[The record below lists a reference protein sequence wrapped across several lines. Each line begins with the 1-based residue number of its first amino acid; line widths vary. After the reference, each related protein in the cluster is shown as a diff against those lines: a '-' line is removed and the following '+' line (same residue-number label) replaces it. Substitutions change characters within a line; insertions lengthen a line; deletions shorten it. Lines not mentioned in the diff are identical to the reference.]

1 MVSAISWF
9 RPNILEDGAFTK
21 QHEGSV
27 MKAILFAVAS
37 IFVVTAFATP
47 SLARPLYQSSAES
60 SSASGYKSRASRSAH
75 RTARYRH
82 QYTSRGYSARSSHRQ
97 YASLGSSTRSTHRQY
112 AGRGHSTR
120 STLAVGARP
129 ARWCGWWMR
138 TQKGGGA
145 ELNLARNWKN
155 WGRPSGPRVGAVV
168 VWSHHVGMVTGRT
181 ASGQWIVKSG
191 NDGGRV
197 RERPRS
203 VAGAVFRV

>member
-1 MVSAISWF
+1 MVSAISLF

-60 SSASGYKSRASRSAH
+60 SSASGYQSRASRSAH
-75 RTARYRH
+75 RTSRYH
-82 QYTSRGYSARSSHRQ
+82 HYARS
-97 YASLGSSTRSTHRQY
+97 GNTRSHH
-112 AGRGHSTR
+112 ASRGHSTR
-120 STLAVGARP
+120 SHHSAGARP

-138 TQKGGGA
+138 TQKGGGP

-168 VWSHHVGMVTGRT
+168 VWSHHVGMITGRT

-203 VAGAVFRV
+203 VSGAVFRV

>member
-1 MVSAISWF
+1 MAPSS
-9 RPNILEDGAFTK
+9 K
-21 QHEGSV
+21 QHEGSL

-37 IFVVTAFATP
+37 IFVVTASATP
-47 SLARPLYQSSAES
+47 SLARPLTKARPNRAQRPATSPALRDRHTAPLAITIYTHTARARHRNISRRAR
-60 SSASGYKSRASRSAH
+60 ARASVCS
-75 RTARYRH
+75 
-82 QYTSRGYSARSSHRQ
+82 
-97 YASLGSSTRSTHRQY
+97 
-112 AGRGHSTR
+112 RGHSTR
-120 STLAVGARP
+120 STSASGARP

-138 TQKGGGA
+138 TQKGGGP
-145 ELNLARNWKN
+145 ELNLACNWKN

-168 VWSHHVGMVTGRT
+168 VWSHHVGMITGRT

>member
-1 MVSAISWF
+1 MVSAISLF

-60 SSASGYKSRASRSAH
+60 SSASGYQSRASRSAH

-120 STLAVGARP
+120 SNSRRRCKASALVRLVDAHAE
-129 ARWCGWWMR
+129 GWR
-138 TQKGGGA
+138 SGA
-145 ELNLARNWKN
+145 EP
-155 WGRPSGPRVGAVV
+155 RPQLEELGP
-168 VWSHHVGMVTGRT
+168 SERT
-181 ASGQWIVKSG
+181 ARRR
-191 NDGGRV
+191 GRGLVPSCGHGHRTDRKRTVDRQV
-197 RERPRS
+197 RQ
-203 VAGAVFRV
+203 